1 MEFVEYREGR
11 CFDDFPF
18 FRLPKP
24 GCQEIKNIWP
34 QKNLVHPW
42 QTDS

>member
-18 FRLPKP
+18 LGYLSLAARR
-24 GCQEIKNIWP
+24 
-34 QKNLVHPW
+34 
-42 QTDS
+42 